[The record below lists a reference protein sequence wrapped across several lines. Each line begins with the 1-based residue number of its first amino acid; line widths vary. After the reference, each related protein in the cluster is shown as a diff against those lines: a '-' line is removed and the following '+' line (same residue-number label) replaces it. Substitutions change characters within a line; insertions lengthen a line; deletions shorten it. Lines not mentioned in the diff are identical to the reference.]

1 MIFLQQKHYFKEHF
15 MKKRFLLSLSLAA
28 SLLCAEDNG
37 FFVSAGY
44 QIGEAVQMV
53 KNTGELKN
61 LNDKYEQLNQYLNQV
76 ASLRQSIK
84 NANNYELVKQSI
96 SNLISF
102 ANNNS
107 QNKDLSPIYSST
119 QAVLTSI
126 LAFWTLYA
134 GNALTFNVEGLTTS
148 TSQNGQGFSN
158 VPLTAKC
165 SQPDSKNCMP
175 IATYQKMKN
184 LAESLQKAQGTLCA
198 LNENGCNTA
207 NQDQGATISSAL
219 NTAKELMDLISA
231 TNTNMDWSKIKI
243 NGLLVPSEVRGDK
256 NGSTTKYEGKITS
269 NNPVTSYALFQN
281 IYKMLPYLQESL
293 KLSEQ
298 NKSKSDGLQGQVT
311 GDNTNPNY
319 DKEIYNFAQNQQT
332 ILSNAKSIFNLFNS
346 IPKDQFEYLQ
356 VGYLKIPPLGTTPT
370 KPYRK
375 NVNLNAEI
383 DSIQRNVSYYG
394 NRIDSALSVAKDV
407 YNLKSNQAQIVA
419 AYNGAKN
426 LSQEI
431 SQLPHN
437 QVNTKDIV
445 TLPYDKNAPA
455 AGQYNYQINQEQ
467 ASNLSQ
473 ALAAMSN
480 NPFKKVGMISS
491 QNNNGALNGLGVQ
504 VGYKQFFGESKR
516 WGLRYYGFFDY
527 NHGYIKSSFFNS
539 SSDIWTYGG
548 GSDLLVNFINDSV
561 TRKNN
566 KLSVGLFGG
575 IQLAGTTWLNSQYV
589 NLTALNNPYSAKV
602 NTSNFQFLFNL
613 GLRTNLAT
621 AKKEDSEHSAQHGI
635 ELGIKIP
642 TINTNYYSFLGAKLE
657 YRRLYSVYLNYVFA
671 Y

>member
-1 MIFLQQKHYFKEHF
+1 
-15 MKKRFLLSLSLAA
+15 MKKQFLLSLSLAA
-28 SLLCAEDNG
+28 SLLLAEDNG
-37 FFVSAGY
+37 FFMSAGY

-76 ASLRQSIK
+76 ASLRQSIQ
-84 NANNYELVKQSI
+84 NANNISLVNSSLNDLK
-96 SNLISF
+96 SF
-102 ANNNS
+102 TENNYNS
-107 QNKDLSPIYSST
+107 TTQSPIFNAV
-119 QAVLTSI
+119 QAVITSV
-126 LAFWTLYA
+126 LGFWSLYA
-134 GNALTFNVEGLTTS
+134 GNYLTFFVGNKDTKQAASVQGNPPFKTIIENCSGIENCAMDQTTY
-148 TSQNGQGFSN
+148 
-158 VPLTAKC
+158 
-165 SQPDSKNCMP
+165 D
-175 IATYQKMKN
+175 KMKK
-184 LAESLQKAQGTLCA
+184 LAEDLQAAQQNSSTKANNLCA
-198 LNENGCNTA
+198 LSGCATTNGQTPNSTV
-207 NQDQGATISSAL
+207 SSAL
-219 NTAKELMDLISA
+219 ETAQKLMDLIA
-231 TNTNMDWSKIKI
+231 NTKTAMMW
-243 NGLLVPSEVRGDK
+243 K
-256 NGSTTKYEGKITS
+256 NIVISGVSNASGAITS
-269 NNPVTSYALFQN
+269 TNYPTHYAVFNNIKAMIPILQQAVTLSQN
-281 IYKMLPYLQESL
+281 NNTLSSKLQA
-293 KLSEQ
+293 Q
-298 NKSKSDGLQGQVT
+298 AT
-311 GDNTNPNY
+311 GSQTNPEFAK
-319 DKEIYNFAQNQQT
+319 DIYNLAQNQKQ
-332 ILSNAKSIFNLFNS
+332 IISYAQNIFNLFNS
-346 IPKDQFEYLQ
+346 IPKEQYKYLEKA
-356 VGYLKIPPLGTTPT
+356 YLKIPNLGQTPT
-370 KPYRK
+370 NPYRQV
-375 NVNLNAEI
+375 VNLNKEVQT
-383 DSIQRNVSYYG
+383 IQNNVSYYG
-394 NRIDSALSVAKDV
+394 NRLDSALSVAKDV
-407 YNLKSNQAQIVA
+407 YNLKSNQKEIVA
-419 AYNGAKN
+419 AYSGAKN

-431 SQLPHN
+431 SQLPYN

-480 NPFKKVGMISS
+480 NPFKNIGMIAS
-491 QNNNGALNGLGVQ
+491 QSNNGALNGLGVQ

>member
-1 MIFLQQKHYFKEHF
+1 

-76 ASLRQSIK
+76 ASLKQSIQ
-84 NANNYELVKQSI
+84 NANNIELVNSSLNDLK
-96 SNLISF
+96 SF
-102 ANNNS
+102 TNNNYNS
-107 QNKDLSPIYSST
+107 TTQSPIFNAV
-119 QAVLTSI
+119 QAVITSV
-126 LAFWTLYA
+126 LGFWSLYA
-134 GNALTFNVEGLTTS
+134 GNYLTFFVVNKDTQQPANVNGNPPFQTVIHNCSGLENCAMEETTY
-148 TSQNGQGFSN
+148 
-158 VPLTAKC
+158 
-165 SQPDSKNCMP
+165 D
-175 IATYQKMKN
+175 KMKK
-184 LAESLQKAQGTLCA
+184 LAEELQAAQQNSNTKANNLCA
-198 LNENGCNTA
+198 LSGC
-207 NQDQGATISSAL
+207 DATKSQPSSTVSNAL
-219 NTAKELMDLISA
+219 NLAQQLMDLIA
-231 TNTNMDWSKIKI
+231 NTKTAMMW
-243 NGLLVPSEVRGDK
+243 K
-256 NGSTTKYEGKITS
+256 NIVISGVSNASGAITS
-269 NNPVTSYALFQN
+269 TDYPTRYAVFNNIKAMIPILQQAVTLSQSNNSLSSKLQAQATGSQTNPDFAKDIYNLALNQKQVISYA
-281 IYKMLPYLQESL
+281 K
-293 KLSEQ
+293 
-298 NKSKSDGLQGQVT
+298 D
-311 GDNTNPNY
+311 
-319 DKEIYNFAQNQQT
+319 
-332 ILSNAKSIFNLFNS
+332 IFNLFNS
-346 IPKDQFEYLQ
+346 IPADQYKYLEKA
-356 VGYLKIPPLGTTPT
+356 YLKIPNAGQTPT
-370 KPYRK
+370 NPYRQE
-375 NVNLNAEI
+375 VNLNKEI
-383 DSIQRNVSYYG
+383 QTIQSNVSYYG
-394 NRIDSALSVAKDV
+394 NRLDSALSVAKDV
-407 YNLKSNQAQIVA
+407 YNLKSNQKEIVA
-419 AYNGAKN
+419 AYSGAKN

-431 SQLPHN
+431 SQLPYN

-445 TLPYDKNAPA
+445 TLSYDKNAPA

-480 NPFKKVGMISS
+480 NPFKKIGMIAS
-491 QNNNGALNGLGVQ
+491 QSNNGALNGLGVQ

>member
-1 MIFLQQKHYFKEHF
+1 
-15 MKKRFLLSLSLAA
+15 MKKRFLLSLSLTA

-61 LNDKYEQLNQYLNQV
+61 LNDKYEQLNSYLAQV
-76 ASLRQSIK
+76 ATLRQSIK

-107 QNKDLSPIYSST
+107 QNKDLSPIYSSA

-165 SQPDSKNCMP
+165 SEPDSKNCMP

-198 LNENGCNTA
+198 LNENGCNIA

-231 TNTNMDWSKIKI
+231 TNTNMDWSRIKI

-256 NGSTTKYEGKITS
+256 NGSITKYEGKITS
-269 NNPVTSYALFQN
+269 NNSVTSYALFQN

-383 DSIQRNVSYYG
+383 DSIQKNVSYYG
-394 NRIDSALSVAKDV
+394 NRLDSALSVAKDV
-407 YNLKSNQAQIVA
+407 YNLKSNQTQIVA

-431 SQLPHN
+431 SQLPYN

-455 AGQYNYQINQEQ
+455 AGQYNYQINQQQ

-480 NPFKKVGMISS
+480 NPFKNIGMISS

>member
-1 MIFLQQKHYFKEHF
+1 MFT
-15 MKKRFLLSLSLAA
+15 LSLSLAS
-28 SLLCAEDNG
+28 SLLRAEDNG

-61 LNDKYEQLNQYLNQV
+61 LNDKYEQLSQSLAQL
-76 ASLRQSIK
+76 ASLKRSIQT
-84 NANNYELVKQSI
+84 ANNIQAVNNALSDLK
-96 SNLISF
+96 SF
-102 ANNNS
+102 ASNNHT
-107 QNKDLSPIYSST
+107 NKETSPIYNT
-119 QAVLTSI
+119 AQAVITSV
-126 LAFWTLYA
+126 LAFWSLYA
-134 GNALTFNVEGLTTS
+134 GNTLSFHVTGL
-148 TSQNGQGFSN
+148 NDGSN
-158 VPLTAKC
+158 SPLGRIYK
-165 SQPDSKNCMP
+165 DGNCTGLQQCFMKKE
-175 IATYQKMKN
+175 TYDKMKE
-184 LAESLQKAQGTLCA
+184 LAENLQKAQGNLCA
-198 LNENGCNTA
+198 LSECSSNQSNKTSMTTA
-207 NQDQGATISSAL
+207 LETAQQLMNLIEQTKVSMVWKNIVIAGVSNRQGGAGA
-219 NTAKELMDLISA
+219 
-231 TNTNMDWSKIKI
+231 
-243 NGLLVPSEVRGDK
+243 
-256 NGSTTKYEGKITS
+256 ITS
-269 NNPVTSYALFQN
+269 TGPVTDYAVFNN
-281 IYKMLPYLQESL
+281 IKAMLPYLQEAL
-293 KLSEQ
+293 KLTQRNHTLSTQ
-298 NKSKSDGLQGQVT
+298 LQAQTVGSQKNREFAK
-311 GDNTNPNY
+311 D
-319 DKEIYNFAQNQQT
+319 IYALAQNQKQ
-332 ILSNAKSIFNLFNS
+332 ILSNASNIFNLFNS
-346 IPKDQFEYLQ
+346 IPKDQLKYLENA
-356 VGYLKIPPLGTTPT
+356 YLKVPHLGKTPT
-370 KPYRK
+370 NPYRQ
-375 NVNLNAEI
+375 NVNLNKEI
-383 DSIQRNVSYYG
+383 NAVQNNVANYG
-394 NRIDSALSVAKDV
+394 NRLDSALSVAKDV
-407 YNLKSNQAQIVA
+407 YNLKSNQKEIVA
-419 AYNGAKN
+419 AYSGAKN
-426 LSQEI
+426 LSQEL
-431 SQLPHN
+431 SQLPYN

-445 TLPYDKNAPA
+445 TLSYDKNAPA

-480 NPFKKVGMISS
+480 NPFKKIGMISS

-589 NLTALNNPYSAKV
+589 NLTALNNSYSTKV

>member
-1 MIFLQQKHYFKEHF
+1 
-15 MKKRFLLSLSLAA
+15 MKKRFLLSLPLAA

-37 FFVSAGY
+37 FFISAGY
-44 QIGEAVQMV
+44 QIGEAVQTL

-76 ASLRQSIK
+76 ASLKQSIQ
-84 NANNYELVKQSI
+84 NANNIELVNSSLNYLK
-96 SNLISF
+96 SF
-102 ANNNS
+102 TQNNYNS
-107 QNKDLSPIYSST
+107 TTQSPIFNAA
-119 QAVLTSI
+119 QAVITSV
-126 LAFWTLYA
+126 LGFWSLYA
-134 GNALTFNVEGLTTS
+134 GNYLTFFVGKDN
-148 TSQNGQGFSN
+148 QKSN
-158 VPLTAKC
+158 VQGNPPFQTIIENC
-165 SQPDSKNCMP
+165 SGIENCAMEQT
-175 IATYQKMKN
+175 TYDKMKK
-184 LAESLQKAQGTLCA
+184 LAEDLQAAQQNSSTKANNLCA
-198 LNENGCNTA
+198 LSGCATT
-207 NQDQGATISSAL
+207 QGQNPSSTVSSAL
-219 NTAKELMDLISA
+219 NLAQQLMDLIA
-231 TNTNMDWSKIKI
+231 NTKTAMMW
-243 NGLLVPSEVRGDK
+243 K
-256 NGSTTKYEGKITS
+256 NIVISGVSNVSGAITS
-269 NNPVTSYALFQN
+269 TNYPTHYAVFNNIKAMIPLLQQAVTLSQSNHTLSAS
-281 IYKMLPYLQESL
+281 LQA
-293 KLSEQ
+293 Q
-298 NKSKSDGLQGQVT
+298 AT
-311 GDNTNPNY
+311 GSQTNPNFAK
-319 DKEIYNFAQNQQT
+319 DIYNLALNQKQIISYAQN
-332 ILSNAKSIFNLFNS
+332 IFNLFDS
-346 IPKDQFEYLQ
+346 IPKDQYRYLEKA
-356 VGYLKIPPLGTTPT
+356 YLKIPNAGQTPT
-370 KPYRK
+370 NPYRQE
-375 NVNLNAEI
+375 VNLNQEI
-383 DSIQRNVSYYG
+383 QTIKNNVSYYG
-394 NRIDSALSVAKDV
+394 NRVDAALSVAKDV
-407 YNLKSNQAQIVA
+407 YNLKSNQTQIVA
-419 AYNGAKN
+419 TYSNAKN

-431 SQLPHN
+431 SQLPYN

-445 TLPYDKNAPA
+445 TLAYDKNAPA
-455 AGQYNYQINQEQ
+455 VGQYNYQINQEQ

-480 NPFKKVGMISS
+480 NPFKNIGMIAS
-491 QNNNGALNGLGVQ
+491 QSNNGALNGLGVQ

-516 WGLRYYGFFDY
+516 CGLRYYGFFDY

>member
-1 MIFLQQKHYFKEHF
+1 

-44 QIGEAVQMV
+44 QIGEAVQTV

-76 ASLRQSIK
+76 ASLKQSIQ
-84 NANNYELVKQSI
+84 NANNISLVNSSLNDLK
-96 SNLISF
+96 SF
-102 ANNNS
+102 TENNYNS
-107 QNKDLSPIYSST
+107 TTQSPIFNAV
-119 QAVLTSI
+119 QAVITSV
-126 LAFWTLYA
+126 LGFWSLYA
-134 GNALTFNVEGLTTS
+134 GNYLTFFVGNKNTRQPASVQGNPPFQTVLDNCSGIENCAMEQTTYEKMKKLAEGLQAAQQNSS
-148 TSQNGQGFSN
+148 T
-158 VPLTAKC
+158 
-165 SQPDSKNCMP
+165 
-175 IATYQKMKN
+175 
-184 LAESLQKAQGTLCA
+184 KANNLCA
-198 LNENGCNTA
+198 LSGCAAT
-207 NQDQGATISSAL
+207 QDQTPKSTVSNAL
-219 NTAKELMDLISA
+219 NLAQQLMDLIASTKTAMMWKNIVISGVSNAPGAINSTGYPTQYAVFNNIKAMIPILQQAVTLSQNNNSISGNLQAQA
-231 TNTNMDWSKIKI
+231 TGSQTNPEFAK
-243 NGLLVPSEVRGDK
+243 
-256 NGSTTKYEGKITS
+256 
-269 NNPVTSYALFQN
+269 N
-281 IYKMLPYLQESL
+281 IYNL
-293 KLSEQ
+293 
-298 NKSKSDGLQGQVT
+298 
-311 GDNTNPNY
+311 
-319 DKEIYNFAQNQQT
+319 AQNQKQV
-332 ILSNAKSIFNLFNS
+332 LSYAKDIFNLFNS
-346 IPKDQFEYLQ
+346 IPKEQYKYLEKA
-356 VGYLKIPPLGTTPT
+356 YLKIPNAGSTPT
-370 KPYRK
+370 NPYRQV
-375 NVNLNAEI
+375 VNLNKEVQT
-383 DSIQRNVSYYG
+383 IQNNVSYYG
-394 NRIDSALSVAKDV
+394 NRLDSALSVAKDV
-407 YNLKSNQAQIVA
+407 YNLKSNQKEIVA

-431 SQLPHN
+431 SQLPYN

-480 NPFKKVGMISS
+480 NPFKKIGMIAS
-491 QNNNGALNGLGVQ
+491 QSNNGALNGLGVQ

-548 GSDLLVNFINDSV
+548 GSDLLVNIINDSI

-602 NTSNFQFLFNL
+602 NTSNFQFLFNV

-621 AKKEDSEHSAQHGI
+621 AKKEDSQHSAQHGI

>member
-1 MIFLQQKHYFKEHF
+1 
-15 MKKRFLLSLSLAA
+15 MKKRFLLSLAS
-28 SLLCAEDNG
+28 SLLNAEDNG

-76 ASLRQSIK
+76 ASLKQSIQ
-84 NANNYELVKQSI
+84 NANNIELVNSSLNDLK
-96 SNLISF
+96 SF
-102 ANNNS
+102 TENNYNS
-107 QNKDLSPIYSST
+107 TTQSPIFNAV
-119 QAVLTSI
+119 QAVITSV
-126 LAFWTLYA
+126 LGFWSLYA
-134 GNALTFNVEGLTTS
+134 GNYLTFFVGNKDTKQPASVAGNPPFSTIVSNCSGIENCAMEQTTY
-148 TSQNGQGFSN
+148 
-158 VPLTAKC
+158 
-165 SQPDSKNCMP
+165 D
-175 IATYQKMKN
+175 KMKK
-184 LAESLQKAQGTLCA
+184 LAEDLQAAQQNSTTKANNLCA
-198 LNENGCNTA
+198 LSGC
-207 NQDQGATISSAL
+207 ATGQSSPNSTVSNAL
-219 NTAKELMDLISA
+219 NLAQQLMDLIASTKTA
-231 TNTNMDWSKIKI
+231 MMWKNIVISGVSNTPNA
-243 NGLLVPSEVRGDK
+243 
-256 NGSTTKYEGKITS
+256 ITS
-269 NNPVTSYALFQN
+269 TNYPTHYAVFNNIKAMIPILQQAVTLSQSNHTLSSH
-281 IYKMLPYLQESL
+281 LQA
-293 KLSEQ
+293 Q
-298 NKSKSDGLQGQVT
+298 AT
-311 GDNTNPNY
+311 GSQTNPEFAK
-319 DKEIYNFAQNQQT
+319 DIYTFAQNQKQ
-332 ILSNAKSIFNLFNS
+332 IISYAQDIFNLFNS
-346 IPKDQFEYLQ
+346 IPAEQYKYLQ
-356 VGYLKIPPLGTTPT
+356 KAYLKVPLLGQTPT
-370 KPYRK
+370 NPYRQE
-375 NVNLNAEI
+375 VNLNQEVQTI
-383 DSIQRNVSYYG
+383 KNNVSYYG
-394 NRIDSALSVAKDV
+394 NRVDAALSVAKDV
-407 YNLKSNQAQIVA
+407 YNLKSNQTEIVTT
-419 AYNGAKN
+419 YNNAKN
-426 LSQEI
+426 LSEEI
-431 SQLPHN
+431 SKLPYN

-455 AGQYNYQINQEQ
+455 AGQYNYQINPEQ

-548 GSDLLVNFINDSV
+548 GSDLLVNIINDSI

-589 NLTALNNPYSAKV
+589 NLTAFNNPYSAKV
-602 NTSNFQFLFNL
+602 NASNFQFLFNL
-613 GLRTNLAT
+613 GLRTNLAMK
-621 AKKEDSEHSAQHGI
+621 KKEDSEHSAQHGI

>member
-1 MIFLQQKHYFKEHF
+1 
-15 MKKRFLLSLSLAA
+15 MKKQFLLSLSL
-28 SLLCAEDNG
+28 SLAVSSLHAEDNG

-76 ASLRQSIK
+76 ASLKQSIQ
-84 NANNYELVKQSI
+84 NANNISLVNSSLNDLK
-96 SNLISF
+96 SF
-102 ANNNS
+102 TENNYNS
-107 QNKDLSPIYSST
+107 TTQSPIFNAA
-119 QAVLTSI
+119 QAVITSV
-126 LAFWTLYA
+126 LGFWSLYA
-134 GNALTFNVEGLTTS
+134 GNYFTFFVGN
-148 TSQNGQGFSN
+148 
-158 VPLTAKC
+158 K
-165 SQPDSKNCMP
+165 DSKQPANVAGNPPFKTIVDNCSGIENCAMDQT
-175 IATYQKMKN
+175 TYDKMKK
-184 LAESLQKAQGTLCA
+184 LAEELQAAQQNSSTKANNLCA
-198 LNENGCNTA
+198 LSGCATT
-207 NQDQGATISSAL
+207 QGQTPSSTVSNAL
-219 NTAKELMDLISA
+219 NLAQQLMNLIANTKTAMMWKNIVISGVSNVSGA
-231 TNTNMDWSKIKI
+231 
-243 NGLLVPSEVRGDK
+243 
-256 NGSTTKYEGKITS
+256 ITS
-269 NNPVTSYALFQN
+269 TNYPTHYAVFNNIKAMIPLLQQAVTLSQSNHTLSAN
-281 IYKMLPYLQESL
+281 LQA
-293 KLSEQ
+293 Q
-298 NKSKSDGLQGQVT
+298 AT
-311 GDNTNPNY
+311 GSQTNPNFAK
-319 DKEIYNFAQNQQT
+319 DIYNLALNQKQVISYAQN
-332 ILSNAKSIFNLFNS
+332 IFNLFNT
-346 IPKDQFEYLQ
+346 IPADQFKYLEKA
-356 VGYLKIPPLGTTPT
+356 YLKIPNVGQTPT
-370 KPYRK
+370 NPYRQV
-375 NVNLNAEI
+375 VNLNQEI
-383 DSIQRNVSYYG
+383 QTIKNNVSYYG
-394 NRIDSALSVAKDV
+394 NRVDSALSVAKDV
-407 YNLKSNQAQIVA
+407 YNLKSNQTQIVA
-419 AYNGAKN
+419 TYSNAKN

-431 SQLPHN
+431 SQLPYN

-455 AGQYNYQINQEQ
+455 AGQYNYQINPEQ
-467 ASNLSQ
+467 ASNLNQ

-548 GSDLLVNFINDSV
+548 GSDLLVNFINDSL